1 MINLARKFFQLSA
14 FCQTFVH
21 TEHTSYTAARFYA
34 KFNNVT
40 APPSFSCTSTVTNLF
55 QPPLSL
61 RFPFFRAGMAVS
73 VRAGNSVAVI
83 QGASDAYVPSVRKIH
98 HFLYLISELFKPVR
112 KKKSAPE
119 SKQTTLRIRC
129 LKFLA
134 TPLSGDRSFGPIPNP
149 CLPFKV
155 ISSTSD

>member
-112 KKKSAPE
+112 KKIGPWIK
-119 SKQTTLRIRC
+119 TNDLTH
-129 LKFLA
+129 
-134 TPLSGDRSFGPIPNP
+134 PLSQIPGYSTEWRPQFRSNP
-149 CLPFKV
+149 
-155 ISSTSD
+155 